1 MRAIRVGIL
10 PRAQYRERVLAIAR
24 GDYTPARDEPKIWFE
39 SLRAAAEVLSEKNR
53 ALLEALATARP
64 ESITALAKLVGRA
77 PSNVSRTLATMAKHG
92 FVQLVEHGRTRKAK
106 ALGTDFVIHAPSMG
120 YFKTPRSGR
129 PARRTTRRHLV
140 RAGARGAKARLSGS
154 R

>member
-10 PRAQYRERVLAIAR
+10 PSAQYRERVLAIAR

-53 ALLEALATARP
+53 ALLETLATERP

-77 PSNVSRTLATMAKHG
+77 PSNVSRTLATMARHG
-92 FVQLVEHGRTRKAK
+92 FVQLVEHGRTRTAK
-106 ALGTDFVIHAPSMG
+106 ALATDFVIHAPSMG
-120 YFKTPRSGR
+120 SFETPPSRG
-129 PARRTTRRHLV
+129 PAQRTTRRHLV
-140 RAGARGAKARLSGS
+140 RAATKGAKARLSRS